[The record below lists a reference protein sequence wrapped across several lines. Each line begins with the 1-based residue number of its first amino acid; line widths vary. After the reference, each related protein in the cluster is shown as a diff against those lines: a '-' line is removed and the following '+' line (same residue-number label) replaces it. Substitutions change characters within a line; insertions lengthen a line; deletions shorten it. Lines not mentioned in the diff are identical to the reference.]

1 MYLKDLAEIVV
12 GVPIARYKYNENKD
26 AQKFNYQLFSQ
37 IMLSDTAIFRNAK
50 AETFYASKDLS
61 HSCTKQDDIIFGLR
75 KSNQAIFVDDNATNL
90 LVQSYF
96 AIIRCYK
103 SKVLPEY
110 LAFKLNSE
118 EVHNQLFKNIQ
129 GGAIPLV
136 KIQDLK
142 DIKLKLPSLE
152 QQAKKIKILKTG
164 YQEID
169 VLRKLIEE
177 KQKIL
182 KSIV

>member
-1 MYLKDLAEIVV
+1 MYLKDLAEVYV

-37 IMLSDTAIFRNAK
+37 NMLSDTAIFRNAK
-50 AETFYASKDLS
+50 AEIFYANKDLS
-61 HSCTKQDDIIFGLR
+61 NSCTKQDDVIFGLR
-75 KSNQAIFVDDNATNL
+75 KPNQAIFIADNATDL

-96 AIIRCYK
+96 AVIRCDK
-103 SKVLPEY
+103 SKVLSEY
-110 LAFKLNSE
+110 LAFKLNTV

-136 KIQDLK
+136 KIQDVK
-142 DIKLKLPSLE
+142 NIKLKLPSLE
-152 QQAKKIKILKTG
+152 QQAKAIEMLKTG

-182 KSIV
+182 KVIV